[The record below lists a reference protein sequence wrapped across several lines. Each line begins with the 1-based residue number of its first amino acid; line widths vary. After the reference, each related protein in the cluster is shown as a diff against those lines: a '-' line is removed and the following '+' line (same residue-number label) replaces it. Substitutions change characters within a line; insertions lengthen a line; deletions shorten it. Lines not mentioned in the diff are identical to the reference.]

1 MGVDAVHLLD
11 PTMLL
16 NKEDYIRLV
25 EQEQIPSSEKKLMTY
40 ILDQSEEKQAIVRKI
55 SQTLSLSPNVVMP
68 EKNFAQVGKKDIDQC
83 VFPPVTDWLR
93 GFMDAE
99 YVVTDSFHGTVFS
112 IIFNKPFV
120 VMANRER
127 GMARFTSLL
136 KKFDLEE
143 RWVHSLEDVTEQKLH
158 DSVNFEK
165 VNRIWNIEREK
176 AKRFLIES
184 LDL

>member
-1 MGVDAVHLLD
+1 
-11 PTMLL
+11 
-16 NKEDYIRLV
+16 
-25 EQEQIPSSEKKLMTY
+25 
-40 ILDQSEEKQAIVRKI
+40 
-55 SQTLSLSPNVVMP
+55 
-68 EKNFAQVGKKDIDQC
+68 
-83 VFPPVTDWLR
+83 
-93 GFMDAE
+93 MDAE

-136 KKFDLEE
+136 KKFELEE

-165 VNRIWNIEREK
+165 LNRIWNIEREK